1 MSEPHV
7 ETPSFEAA
15 LASLEQTVR
24 ELEDGKLGLEEALA
38 HYEEGIRLIRYCH
51 GRLQQAEQRI
61 VQLTGMSEA
70 GEPVLQPFQHEAT
83 LPTPAP
89 SRRRGEPRS

>member
-1 MSEPHV
+1 MSDAPV
-7 ETPSFEAA
+7 DTPSFEEA

-24 ELEDGKLGLEEALA
+24 ELEDGRLGLEDALA
-38 HYEEGIRLIRYCH
+38 RYEQGIQLIRYCH

-61 VQLTGMSEA
+61 LQLTGLAPE

-83 LPTPAP
+83 VPAT
-89 SRRRGEPRS
+89 RRRSS